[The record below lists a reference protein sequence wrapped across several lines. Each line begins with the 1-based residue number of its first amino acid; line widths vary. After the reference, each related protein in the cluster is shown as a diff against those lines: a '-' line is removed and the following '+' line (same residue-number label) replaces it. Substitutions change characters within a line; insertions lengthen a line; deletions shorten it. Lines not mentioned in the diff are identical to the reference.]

1 VGWADVPVVAVETHG
16 TDSFAASVAAKRLI
30 TLERITS
37 IATTLAARTVA
48 AEALAWT
55 SRHPITPWTVTD
67 RAAVDACLRFAN
79 DHRVLVEPAC
89 GAALATVYD
98 NAAVLSGRAPVLVI
112 VCGGAG
118 ASLGLLREW
127 DRLARS

>member
-1 VGWADVPVVAVETHG
+1 MPVVAVETIG
-16 TDSFAASVAAKRLI
+16 TDSFASSVAANRLI
-30 TLERITS
+30 TLDRITS

-67 RAAVDACLRFAN
+67 RAAVDACLRFAD
-79 DHRVLVEPAC
+79 DHRILVEPAC
-89 GAALATVYD
+89 GAALATVYN
-98 NAAVLSGRAPVLVI
+98 NAAPLSERAPVLVV

-118 ASLGLLREW
+118 ASLDLLREW
-127 DRLARS
+127 DRNAKD